1 MPAGRSSSLL
11 RTLGLALARRSLRR
25 YLDASGPEA
34 AAALAAAVSG
44 RPRQPS
50 R

>member
-1 MPAGRSSSLL
+1 MPAGRSSWLL

-25 YLDASGPEA
+25 YLDARGPEA
-34 AAALAAAVSG
+34 TAALAAAVSG